1 MARRCEICGKGKMS
15 GNNVSHAKNRN
26 KRAWLPNVRKVK
38 VNVDGK
44 DVKKKLCSKCLRN
57 INNAA

>member
-1 MARRCEICGKGKMS
+1 MARKCDICGKGRMS

-38 VNVDGK
+38 MEENGNLVS
-44 DVKKKLCSKCLRN
+44 KKVCSKCLRN
-57 INNAA
+57 MNKI